1 MKKGES
7 KITDERKPTP
17 PQNQIVLVL
26 DFGAQYSQLIARR
39 VRECHV
45 YSEIVPHTITA
56 EEIKKIGPKALI
68 FSGGPRSVFEK
79 DSPRCDPQIFALGIP
94 ILGICYGHQLIGYML
109 KGEVRR
115 GEKGEYGKTEL
126 FVTDDS
132 DIFSGLNPNLI
143 AWMSHSDIVVKPP
156 PGFKVTAYTRST
168 PVAAMSSP
176 EKGIFGV
183 QFHPEVVHTPWGIE
197 VIRNFLY
204 NQAGCQ
210 PLWTTTSYIQGALD
224 YIREMVKEG
233 GKVICALSG
242 GVDSAVTSVLVHK
255 VVGDDLICIFVNHG
269 LLRKGEVEDVLRTF
283 RENFRMNLI
292 YVDGEERFFQ
302 RLKGVVDPEEK
313 RRVIGEEF
321 VKVFEEEA
329 SKLENVR
336 YLAQGTLYP
345 DVIESGTERA
355 ARIKTH
361 HNVGGLPLKMK
372 LKLVEPLRYLF
383 KDEVRQIGEELGLS
397 SDIIWRHP
405 FPGPGL
411 AIRIIGEVTPQK
423 VQLLREVDAI
433 VVEEIKKAGLY
444 RSVWQSF
451 AVLLPVRTVGVMGD
465 RRTYDYTIGVRV
477 VSSEDAMTADWVKLP
492 YEVLENISNRITREV
507 EGVNRVVYDIS
518 SKPPATIEWE

>member
-1 MKKGES
+1 MGNDKS
-7 KITDERKPTP
+7 RP
-17 PQNQIVLVL
+17 PQQQVVLVL

-45 YSEIVPHTITA
+45 YSEIVPPTITA
-56 EEIKKIGPKALI
+56 EEIKKIQPKALI
-68 FSGGPRSVFEK
+68 FSGGPSSVFEEG
-79 DSPRCDPQIFALGIP
+79 SPKCDPEIFNLGIP
-94 ILGICYGHQLIGYML
+94 ILGICYGHQLISYML
-109 KGEVRR
+109 GGEVVKGE
-115 GEKGEYGKTEL
+115 KAEYGKTEL
-126 FVTDDS
+126 FVVDDS
-132 DIFSGLNPNLI
+132 DIFVGLNPDLI
-143 AWMSHSDIVVKPP
+143 AWMSHSDVVIKPP
-156 PGFKVTAYTRST
+156 PGFKITAYTRTT
-168 PVAAMSSP
+168 PVAAMSNP
-176 EKGIFGV
+176 EKRIFGV

-197 VIRNFLY
+197 IIRNFLY

-210 PLWTTTSYIQGALD
+210 PLWTTTSYTQNALE
-224 YIREMVKEG
+224 YIREIVKDG

-242 GVDSAVTSVLVHK
+242 GVDSAVTAMLVHK
-255 VVGDDLICIFVNHG
+255 VVGDDLVCIFVNHG
-269 LLRKGEVEDVLRTF
+269 LLRKGEAEDVLRTF
-283 RENFRMNLI
+283 KENFRMNLI
-292 YVDGEERFFQ
+292 YVDGEKRFFE
-302 RLKGVVDPEEK
+302 RLKGVTDPEIK

-321 VKVFEEEA
+321 VRIFEEEA
-329 SKLENVR
+329 SKLEDVR

-361 HNVGGLPLKMK
+361 HNVGGLPLRMK

-397 SDIIWRHP
+397 SEIIWRHP

-411 AIRIIGEVTPQK
+411 AIRIIGEVTREKAQI
-423 VQLLREVDAI
+423 LREADAI

-465 RRTYDYTIGVRV
+465 RRTYDYTVAVRV
-477 VSSEDAMTADWVKLP
+477 VSSEDAMTADWVRLP